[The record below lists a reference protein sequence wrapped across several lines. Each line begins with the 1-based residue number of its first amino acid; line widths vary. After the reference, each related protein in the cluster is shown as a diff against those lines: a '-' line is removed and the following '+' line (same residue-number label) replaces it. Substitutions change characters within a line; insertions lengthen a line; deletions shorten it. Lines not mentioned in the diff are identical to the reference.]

1 METTQP
7 MSALSDPSDEDFLG
21 TTSDYILIAMITAMM
36 MFMTLC
42 CLCLFCRTTSRCT
55 ICGFDFEV
63 NDEPSIQQ
71 GIDDL
76 DEIHEVVPLTPTS
89 NDINLPDIERML
101 TNHPPP
107 PRYSEVAQHR
117 GSLFRW
123 SRRNSKSKKNQTLP
137 QNQQRKTQRS
147 RSLMLRR
154 PRLSI
159 HRSKSYQPNQ
169 EEQPTVVAPAQREPS
184 NEKIRTKV
192 NIENENVKFQ
202 GSDKFV
208 SVQDEN
214 DDVFV

>member
-1 METTQP
+1 M
-7 MSALSDPSDEDFLG
+7 LSDQSDEDFLG

-55 ICGFDFEV
+55 VCGFDFEV

-71 GIDDL
+71 GIEDM

-117 GSLFRW
+117 NSFFRW
-123 SRRNSKSKKNQTLP
+123 SRRNSKPKKNQTLP
-137 QNQQRKTQRS
+137 GNQRKTQRS

-159 HRSKSYQPNQ
+159 HRSRSYQPNQ
-169 EEQPTVVAPAQREPS
+169 EEQPNVVLPTHRETS
-184 NEKIRTKV
+184 NEKIQTTTTKV
-192 NIENENVKFQ
+192 NIENENIKFVPTQ
-202 GSDKFV
+202 QDSDKFV
-208 SVQDEN
+208 SVQDDN